1 MKKNKKKKWLKPRHR
16 VVRNILNVTLGPVCC
31 IKYRCRIERFKEQEK
46 RPYLILFNHQTSF
59 DQFFVGMAFKRPIYY
74 LATEDIFSNGFVSSL
89 IRFLV
94 EPIPIKKQTTD
105 IKAILNCMRVSRE
118 GGTIALAPEGNRT
131 YSGRTEYINPSI
143 VPLARKLGVPVVL
156 YRIEGGY
163 GVEPRWGKKPRKG
176 KMHCYVGRVLQP
188 EEYTSMSDDE
198 LYRAICEGLY
208 VDEAVADASY
218 KSSRPAECME
228 RAIYV
233 CEDCGLSTFRSHKD
247 IIECQKCHK
256 RIRYTADKRLVGVDA
271 PTKFNFVADWYD
283 YQKDFM
289 NATDVTAMTNEP
301 IYSEWSSFS
310 EVIPCQKKIKMA
322 KCASVSLYGNKI
334 VVSYGDTQNEFSFD
348 SVNAVTV
355 LGRNKL
361 NIYHDGHIYQLK
373 SSKEFNALKYVH
385 VFHRYKNIVKGDNGN
400 AFLGL

>member
-1 MKKNKKKKWLKPRHR
+1 MKKNKKKKWLKFRHR
-16 VVRNILNVTLGPVCC
+16 VVRNILNVTLGTFCR
-31 IKYRCRIERFKEQEK
+31 IKYSYSFEKFKEQEK

-74 LATEDIFSNGFVSSL
+74 LASEDIFSNGFVSSI

-131 YSGRTEYINPSI
+131 YSGKTEYINPSI

-156 YRIEGGY
+156 FCIEGGY
-163 GVEPRWGKKPRKG
+163 GVEPRWAGKKRKG
-176 KMHCYVGRVLQP
+176 KMRGYVSRVIHP
-188 EEYTSMSDDE
+188 EEYASMTDE
-198 LYRAICEGLY
+198 QLCSAICDGLY
-208 VDEAVADASY
+208 VNEANADTSY
-218 KSSRPAECME
+218 KSRRPAEYLE
-228 RAIYV
+228 RAIYI
-233 CEDCGLSTFRSHKD
+233 CDDCGLSTFKSHAD

-256 RIRYTADKRLVGVDA
+256 KIRYAANKQLVGADA
-271 PTKFNFVADWYD
+271 PLRFNFVADWYD
-283 YQKDFM
+283 YQKDFI
-289 NATDVTAMTNEP
+289 NSLDVTSLVNEP
-301 IYSEWSSFS
+301 LYRERASMS
-310 EVIPCQKKIKMA
+310 EVIPCKKKIKMA
-322 KCASVSLYGNKI
+322 KAADVLLYGNKI
-334 VVSYGDTQNEFSFD
+334 TVLSGDKQTDFTFD
-348 SVNAVTV
+348 TVNAVTV

-373 SSKEFNALKYVH
+373 SDHRFNALKYVH
-385 VFHRYKNIVKGDNGN
+385 IFHRYKNIIKGDSGN